1 LINIIISQAITSPA
15 KEITIS
21 AGKLALLFPSLKCA
35 IQFDVDCNYYYYY
48 ITYYKYNYPTKDF
61 ILVFSS

>member
-1 LINIIISQAITSPA
+1 LINIIISQAITLPA

-21 AGKLALLFPSLKCA
+21 AGKLALLFPSLKRA
-35 IQFDVDCNYYYYY
+35 TQFDVDCNF
-48 ITYYKYNYPTKDF
+48 YYKCNYPTKDF